1 VYNIG
6 ECIILIKRGEIYL
19 ANLNPSLG
27 SEQSGIRPVLIIQND
42 TGNRYS
48 PTVIVLAITS
58 KEKKNI
64 PTHVKIDAMQGLEKD
79 SVVLVEQVRTV
90 DKERLIKKLGM
101 LSFEKMQEIKEAL
114 KISLNIRCNFGNIFF
129 DW

>member
-1 VYNIG
+1 MYNIG